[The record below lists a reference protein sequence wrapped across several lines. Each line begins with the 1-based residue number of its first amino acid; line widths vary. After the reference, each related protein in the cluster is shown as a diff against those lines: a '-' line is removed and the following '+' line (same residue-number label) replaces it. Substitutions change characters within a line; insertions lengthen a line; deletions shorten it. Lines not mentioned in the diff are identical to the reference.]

1 LFARYP
7 PSKVKRDDA
16 ILPGGVCESMR
27 RVGTADMT
35 AIAGPKMWKGLRNWG
50 IDRIL
55 TTATASHLRALC
67 VLALLAL
74 ASFLPG
80 FFSIP
85 PVDRDEARFA
95 QATKQ
100 MIETGDY
107 VDIRFQEESRYKKP
121 VGIYWLQAAVV
132 QAAEK
137 VGIPQ
142 ARTTIGLYRIPSLLG
157 ALGAVLATYWAA
169 MAFVSR
175 RAALLAGAMM
185 ATSILLGVE
194 ARLAKTDAMLLLT
207 CVAALGAMARAY
219 LAEQGDRP
227 SSLSPLAI
235 AAIFWG
241 AIAAGIMVK
250 GPMILMFVGFCAIT
264 LIALD
269 RSARWMLRLKP
280 LIGVPFAVLI
290 VTPWLVAIM
299 VRSGGAFFTESLGG
313 DMFSKV
319 TGGQETHG
327 LPPGFY
333 SLIFWQTFFPGALL
347 AGLAAPAVWRTR
359 SEPGCKMLLAWVMPA
374 WIVFELV
381 PTKLPHYVLPL
392 FPALAILIAGVM
404 DSRSLSRN
412 LWLVRGTVWWFIL
425 MMMVAVALIF
435 VQIVVG
441 HQLGLWT
448 WTFAAAAIIFSLF
461 AWLLYESDGAEASLA
476 RAAVASLMLSVAAYA
491 ATFPSLRQIFPSV
504 GLANY
509 MHNAGCADPVAIT
522 AGYHEPSLVFLAGT
536 NTVHGAGSAAADFLL
551 GGPCRFAFVESRQE
565 RAFVQRA
572 DAIGLRYAPGP
583 HVEGFN
589 VNGGGAVNIATFR
602 SEVGP

>member
-1 LFARYP
+1 
-7 PSKVKRDDA
+7 
-16 ILPGGVCESMR
+16 MR

-35 AIAGPKMWKGLRNWG
+35 VIAEPKMWKEFRNWG
-50 IDRIL
+50 IDQFL
-55 TTATASHLRALC
+55 TAATASHLRALC
-67 VLALLAL
+67 VLAILGL

-80 FFSIP
+80 FFQIP

-107 VDIRFQEESRYKKP
+107 VDIRFQEETRYKKP

-132 QAAEK
+132 QAAEALG
-137 VGIPQ
+137 VRE

-175 RAALLAGAMM
+175 RAALMAGAMM
-185 ATSILLGVE
+185 ATAILLGVE

-207 CVAALGAMARAY
+207 CVTALGAMARAY

-227 SSLSPLAI
+227 SSLPPLAI
-235 AAIFWG
+235 AAIFWA
-241 AIAAGIMVK
+241 AIAAGIMIK
-250 GPMILMFVGFCAIT
+250 GPMILMFVGFAVIA
-264 LIALD
+264 LVALD

-280 LIGVPFAVLI
+280 LLGVPFALAI
-290 VTPWLVAIM
+290 VMPWLVAIM
-299 VRSGGAFFTESLGG
+299 IRSGGSFFTESLGG

-333 SLIFWQTFFPGALL
+333 FLIFWQMFFPGALL
-347 AGLAAPAVWRTR
+347 AGLAAPAVWRAR
-359 SEPGCKMLLAWVMPA
+359 AEPGCKLLLAWIVPA
-374 WIVFELV
+374 WIVLELV

-392 FPALAILIAGVM
+392 YPALAILIAGVVE
-404 DSRSLSRN
+404 SRSLSRN

-425 MMMVAVALIF
+425 MMMVAVLLIAL
-435 VQIVVG
+435 QIVIG

-448 WTFAAAAIIFSLF
+448 WTFSAAAVIFSLF

-476 RAAVASLMLSVAAYA
+476 RAAAASLMLSVAAYA
-491 ATFPSLRQIFPSV
+491 ATFPGLRQLFPSV

-509 MHNAGCADPVAIT
+509 MHSAGCADPAAVT
-522 AGYHEPSLVFLAGT
+522 AGFHEPSLVFLAGT
-536 NTVHGAGSAAADFLL
+536 NITHGQGSTAADFLL
-551 GGPCRFAFVESRQE
+551 GGPCRFAFVEKGQE

-572 DAIGLRYAPGP
+572 EAIGLRYTTGP
-583 HVEGFN
+583 RVEGFN
-589 VNGGGAVNIATFR
+589 INDQTVNIATYR
-602 SEVGP
+602 SERGS